1 LKDLEIGISKVQ
13 GGSNDMVQFLAEHD
27 ARNVSQEALYKQVIE
42 EKNKAVA
49 QVNAK
54 SRVNRP
60 RLITGAISDFN
71 NI

>member
-1 LKDLEIGISKVQ
+1 
-13 GGSNDMVQFLAEHD
+13 MAEHD
-27 ARNVSQEALYKQVIE
+27 ARNVSQEALYNQVIE
-42 EKNKAVA
+42 ERNKAVA

-54 SRVNRP
+54 SRVNRS